1 MQIYFIV
8 WLFLCAAAMFDFS
21 AIPQKQKN
29 YIAVVS
35 AVIACLF
42 CGLRGDVDKDYANYV
57 GYWNNAPSL
66 LNCTIGSFIVQI
78 IRHRVEPGYIFTCA
92 VLKTLGLNA
101 QAIFLFCSILTF
113 AIFYKIAKKIS
124 PMPNLSLLLF
134 FSLFIMLPF
143 MQIRFGVAIVC
154 IFYGILCWREGMK
167 KKSVTLF
174 IVAALFHNL
183 TWGCLLALP
192 LLRLET
198 RYLIWLTA
206 LSILIPSF
214 LIRTIAAAVFNTLG
228 AYSGYLVGE
237 DSLSM
242 LSIFFNIVIIL
253 PVLYLY
259 KLNKLSITTILL
271 IKAYLIYIII
281 SLTVRDI
288 AILARI
294 GIVFSLSSCFIIPYY
309 LRIMKQNNFHYLVFA
324 LLIFTYCFLK
334 YLPCLKFFEPY
345 KINFIL

>member
-1 MQIYFIV
+1 MQYYYLV
-8 WLFLCAAAMFDFS
+8 WLFLCTAALFDFS
-21 AIPQKQKN
+21 SIPQKQKN
-29 YIAVVS
+29 YIAGF
-35 AVIACLF
+35 AVLVACLF
-42 CGLRGDVDKDYANYV
+42 CGLRGDVDNDYANYV

-66 LNCTIGSFIVQI
+66 MDCTLGGFIVQI

-113 AIFYKIAKKIS
+113 AIFYKIVKKIS

-167 KKSVTLF
+167 KKSVTLI

-192 LLRLET
+192 LLRLHI
-198 RYLIWLTA
+198 RYLVCLAA
-206 LSILIPSF
+206 LSVLIPPF
-214 LIRTIAAAVFNTLG
+214 IIRAIVAAVFNALG
-228 AYSGYLVGE
+228 SYSGYLVGE
-237 DSLSM
+237 ENLSM
-242 LSIFFNIVIIL
+242 LSIFFNIIIIL
-253 PVLYLY
+253 PVIYLY
-259 KLNKLSITTILL
+259 KLNKLNGTTLL
-271 IKAYLIYIII
+271 LVKSYLLYIIV
-281 SLTVRDI
+281 SLAVRDVS
-288 AILARI
+288 ILARI

-309 LRIMKQNNFHYLVFA
+309 LRIMRQNSFHYLIFA
-324 LLIFTYCFLK
+324 LLIFAYCFLK